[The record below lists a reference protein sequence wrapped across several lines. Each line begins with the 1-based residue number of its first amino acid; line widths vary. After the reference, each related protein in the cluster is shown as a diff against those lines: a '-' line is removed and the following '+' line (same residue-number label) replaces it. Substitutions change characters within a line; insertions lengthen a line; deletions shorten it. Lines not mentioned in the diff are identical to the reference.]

1 MIDHIPTQQQTA
13 AIRERYGDRVLYDRA
28 LMEEALFTLAPGLWP
43 YLILDFVEGQWPT
56 AITQAA
62 ENNETVEQ
70 AIERM
75 DAVMG
80 LNDEISCSLLQ
91 FMFDLMGPPCDQ
103 EQLRAIAQ
111 QVEQAERKGAYR
123 LISYQ
128 LEQQICLQLADNGHS
143 PLLEDWLDELSQ
155 SADALLTL
163 NFEYVDWDPTC
174 QLLLY
179 LLKNGHHP
187 EFRAIMTQ
195 LPARVLLQ

>member
-123 LISYQ
+123 PISYQ

-143 PLLEDWLDELSQ
+143 PLLEDWLDELSG
-155 SADALLTL
+155 
-163 NFEYVDWDPTC
+163 E
-174 QLLLY
+174 
-179 LLKNGHHP
+179 KR
-187 EFRAIMTQ
+187 ER
-195 LPARVLLQ
+195 PAEKKKAHQA